1 MQFLEPG
8 TYDFEAQD
16 EGGAVHAEGTVTV
29 P

>member
-1 MQFLEPG
+1 MKFIEPG

-16 EGGAVHAEGTVTV
+16 KGGAVHAKGTVTV

>member
-1 MQFLEPG
+1 MKFIEPG

-16 EGGAVHAEGTVTV
+16 QGGDSHAKGTVTV